1 MPDEDV
7 QTEDVTTAIK
17 ERFED
22 VVNVLLEYL
31 WDKESDVTPERK
43 AELLASLMSGEPY
56 TIDES

>member
-1 MPDEDV
+1 MPGEDV
-7 QTEDVTTAIK
+7 VTKDVTTAIS
-17 ERFED
+17 
-22 VVNVLLEYL
+22 VLLEYL